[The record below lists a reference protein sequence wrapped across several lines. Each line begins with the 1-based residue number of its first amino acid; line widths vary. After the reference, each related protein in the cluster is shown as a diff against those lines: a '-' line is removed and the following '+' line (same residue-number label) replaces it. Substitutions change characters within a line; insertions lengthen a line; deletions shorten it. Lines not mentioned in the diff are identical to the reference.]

1 MSATNSN
8 SLEKQT
14 DESFEEY
21 FIRICE
27 NRERF
32 GLTYKR
38 IADLLNEA
46 SGQNFG
52 ESAYRKR
59 YADMTRGI
67 EYARQHFM
75 SDHTANAMLELQKER
90 IKLRDEKASYNK
102 LIRRQARTEAFLE
115 NIEQAFADV
124 DKATMPF
131 YMPNRLDCNDNQMVI
146 LLSDWHIGLEI
157 KDGNT
162 ILYNVEIAK
171 HRVAQYVKHIIENA
185 ELYKPRKAVVIILG
199 DMPSG
204 IIHPTIRIAS
214 DIDVIEQI
222 KTASDLVAFLINQV
236 RGCFEETEVF
246 TVQGNHSRMS
256 SNKDNATLGEYLDM
270 LIPSF
275 LSCYFSECDD
285 VVIHTYKDKSTLV
298 LFDVNGARIAACH
311 GDVDP
316 ATDNGL
322 AKLKNYA
329 GEHIDIVVRGHMHT
343 NSYCELSN
351 TEVIQGGNLAGTGC
365 NYTERRRLKGGA
377 SQMCFIIG
385 KDGKIKALLPIRF

>member
-1 MSATNSN
+1 MND
-8 SLEKQT
+8 SLEKQKNET
-14 DESFEEY
+14 FEEY

-27 NRERF
+27 NRERL
-32 GLTYKR
+32 GLTYKK

-75 SDHTANAMLELQKER
+75 SDHTANAILELQKER
-90 IKLRDEKASYNK
+90 IKLRDEKTSYNK
-102 LIRRQARTEAFLE
+102 LLRRQARTEAFLE

-131 YMPNRLDCNDNQMVI
+131 YMPTKLNCNDNQMVV

-157 KDGNT
+157 KDGNS
-162 ILYNVEIAK
+162 ILYNVEVARQ
-171 HRVAQYVKHIIENA
+171 HVAQYVKHIIENA
-185 ELYKPRKAVVIILG
+185 ELYKPRKAVVVILG
-199 DMPSG
+199 DMISG
-204 IIHPTIRIAS
+204 LCHPTLRAAS
-214 DIDVIEQI
+214 DLDMVEQI
-222 KTASDLVAFLINQV
+222 KTASNLVAFLINQI

-256 SNKDNATLGEYLDM
+256 ANKDNATLGEYLDM

-275 LSCYFSECDD
+275 LSCHFSECDD
-285 VVIHTYKDKSTLV
+285 VFVHTYKDKSTFV
-298 LFDVNGARIAACH
+298 LFDVNGASVCGVH
-311 GDVDP
+311 GDYDP

-322 AKLKNYA
+322 AKLKNYV
-329 GEHIDIVVRGHMHT
+329 GERIDIVVRGHMHT

-351 TEVIQGGNLAGTGC
+351 TEVIQGGNLAGSGC

-377 SQMCFIIG
+377 SQMSFIIG